1 MAKEI
6 ELVQFL
12 WALWTLYTKLFIMDF
27 FINWQEFVLQSMDIN
42 LVENLSTIIKYWEKK
57 EYVILNE

>member
-12 WALWTLYTKLFIMDF
+12 WALWTLYTKLIIMDF